1 MKTKIFATV
10 VIMLLATGCATTVA
24 RRQFDDITPPAGMAY
39 QPQDSVVIESPTI
52 KAAQLVYRGRL
63 EPVTL
68 GDAMRTRLE
77 ASGWR
82 HISRTSTSKAGTR
95 QVYEK
100 DSNALEVHIYEGLWY
115 TYLAISA
122 SETLLSSATQTGS
135 DTSQT
140 TIATAPSQGRPS
152 GPSTGVLDVD
162 APTTPESRST
172 GDRATRSADPSFS
185 DRVKHFF
192 TNLFSW

>member
-1 MKTKIFATV
+1 MKTKFFATV
-10 VIMLLATGCATTVA
+10 VIMLFAIGCTTTAA
-24 RRQFDDITPPAGMAY
+24 RRQFDDINLPAGMAY
-39 QPQDSVVIESPTI
+39 QPQDSVVIESPTV

-82 HISRTSTSKAGTR
+82 HVSRTSTSKDGTR

-100 DSNALEVHIYEGLWY
+100 DGNSLELHIYEGLWY

-122 SETLLSSATQTGS
+122 SEVLQPTLAQTGNDAPPAALATGS
-135 DTSQT
+135 DQPREMGQAKASLE
-140 TIATAPSQGRPS
+140 ADAAPAPGIVPQADRP
-152 GPSTGVLDVD
+152 VK
-162 APTTPESRST
+162 
-172 GDRATRSADPSFS
+172 DPSFTQ
-185 DRVKHFF
+185 RVKDFF
-192 TNLFSW
+192 ANLFTW